1 MEESEFEQFVDLD
14 RSERVRTAFKI
25 QDGDLTS
32 YAVDWDIPSF
42 FAAGDGAHSV
52 AEQVGFCRSHLE
64 RGGRM
69 IGAFDGETLVGVGVL
84 TPEVRPEMAQL
95 AFLHVSA
102 GYRREGIATRILQT
116 LIEAAFETGAR
127 QMVVSATPSESAI
140 GFYLAQGFL
149 PADVPLPELYELE
162 PDDIHMLRDI

>member
-1 MEESEFEQFVDLD
+1 
-14 RSERVRTAFKI
+14 
-25 QDGDLTS
+25 
-32 YAVDWDIPSF
+32 
-42 FAAGDGAHSV
+42 
-52 AEQVGFCRSHLE
+52 
-64 RGGRM
+64 M
-69 IGAFDGETLVGVGVL
+69 IGALDGETLVGVGVL

-95 AFLHVSA
+95 TFLHVSA